1 MAEVYELQYKKVHN
15 TLEKPSGDSVYGNR
29 VGQRVDNLLVPRI
42 TDETLARYDVPL
54 ISDSPY
60 AIQVTTEHLNGKKH
74 FINSDF
80 YQPEIEYKLDTANG
94 NFAAKPS
101 CLP

>member
-29 VGQRVDNLLVPRI
+29 VGQRVDNLLIPRI

-54 ISDSPY
+54 INDSPY
-60 AIQVTTEHLNGKKH
+60 AEQVTTEHLRGKKH
-74 FINSDF
+74 VINS
-80 YQPEIEYKLDTANG
+80 EW
-94 NFAAKPS
+94 
-101 CLP
+101 